1 MDASSHSRNQASYPY
16 SYQQPH
22 PPASGMN
29 YGYAGQRHH
38 NPIPQR
44 SYDHYPSR
52 YATAES
58 TTSDRSS
65 TVHPSRAQQI
75 SRAPGANHGS
85 SAYHGNFQQNSAQ
98 QHFQTNRSDFYGE
111 PYYADRI
118 TKYPERNRAEHPS
131 ERSSH
136 SSVQDFCEESSA
148 WQTQEAGSLKRRTS
162 SHSPRDVLQDARP
175 ESAPSSS
182 SLESPVRI
190 VSSTKLDGGPDGK
203 RAQGVATSPI
213 SRTNNAHSIP
223 QAAESEQCVAER
235 HDGSSRSHPLTTGA
249 TSADIE
255 LAVVRASADALTK
268 GAEPNASEAAGVP
281 AISASSPS
289 STAGAATGTETHS
302 VTVSAAES
310 SGHKTELKIESSATA
325 SPCAADG
332 GKDATDWKIKVIFP
346 SDDENTSELSEVP
359 PSELE
364 SSASEHSSSDDRSDS
379 DSADGVSDSSDDG
392 EDASPDFPSSRR
404 TSVSGEEIEDF
415 TAPLLDPNDMRSD
428 DAEYTEN
435 ESKAKR
441 YARGQPRR
449 NLRSTRASART
460 PASRNLRRKTSPE
473 AMSSSESDHS
483 DVPVARAHSSTLR
496 RSKNGSKKTNSGA
509 WRRAVLSSS
518 SDGEP
523 AAPEVCTNP
532 NRLVTGEKKS
542 SASLTSKQT
551 AVRHPKQPRGRPST
565 KSGGTTRSRSS
576 SPEHSRDR
584 SRSKRKGGRTAG
596 EGSGAADHG
605 TDTST
610 ARPAHRSSNGGQT
623 EEDGFFLGARFHRWE
638 RLGDR
643 DKSGRTMLRR
653 CVESHNVE
661 LLRKLLAK
669 RADPNV
675 QCHAGFTP
683 LHTAALSGTAEE
695 ALLLLRHG
703 ANVDIPGMNGDTPIF
718 DAVTEGND
726 EVVEL
731 LLLHGANVAVV
742 NENGQTP
749 LTAGDQRMATLITNW
764 LDQADAVAC
773 SNSDGYTP
781 LHVACMSGKVED
793 FRYCLKYGADINCR
807 GHNQQTPLHL
817 AALSGHHAFVV
828 DLLDCGAEVDAVNAG
843 SNTPLDLAVLSGQR
857 AIVEVLLEYGADPSR
872 VRFDTIVPPPRDV
885 VELLAL
891 PRSHWKPHKRALKT
905 YSPVDRA
912 AQRVSPACSTQ
923 GSSSELPD
931 VTTALVAKRRDSRH
945 AKHFWHSKNELFANG
960 GIMPE
965 EVSRRELRKIERYNQ
980 VHKESPVVLPPSLGK
995 RLAASPARG
1004 SSAASTNSAPRSSHK
1019 KKTTRAAPETASPDD
1034 VEAKV
1039 EDVVKPKNKVGRPPK
1054 DPNKRAEE
1062 QQLRSVRT
1070 LSGNGRMDFD
1080 SKPVKP
1086 DDAAAAI
1093 PVKKRSHKK
1102 KPVEE
1107 SQLDVVKAAGT
1118 LDTPYAGDTATPI
1131 RRSQKKRL
1139 PASSPPGERRENK
1152 VQKLD
1157 PDTPTATTGNKVGRP
1172 STKTGKTKSNRPVPC
1187 VTTTSKRY
1195 ASPQHD
1201 SDLDEDLAIMHS
1213 ASLRKRSLTKAEA
1226 ELDSPTKI
1234 KVSPRVSSYAGR
1246 KPAPLDLSG
1255 VAAGVHSNSV
1265 KRAVP
1270 ESPTDHVANA
1280 QGQLRGKSPPQ
1291 KKAKSAKPVATVS
1304 GTPTVESTSPDRD
1317 RSISPAPRK
1326 GRPRS
1331 AGLSILPSAGRPKTV
1346 TPDPDPV
1353 SYSPGSPGGV
1363 WGLPTADVPAPPS
1376 FTLPPAIANEP
1387 TPVVVT
1393 TEPGNPDNAIRRATE
1408 TEVERRLRVCVPLY
1422 SFALPT
1428 DTTNATPPPPPLAL
1442 NTNPN
1447 GSAERWMLDWQLGLY
1462 FGYRSSKAFLDAN
1475 PSVRARV
1482 ASEEEKRLMER
1493 CAPLAAQV
1501 LESQLHND
1509 PEVRRYLRTVD
1520 LPALGDAVRLGLRF
1534 TYYDCKFVRLSE
1546 VRGLLTRL
1554 EHGGLVDVVLQ

>member
-1 MDASSHSRNQASYPY
+1 MDASSHSRNRASYPY

-22 PPASGMN
+22 PPAAGMN
-29 YGYAGQRHH
+29 YGQHAGQRH
-38 NPIPQR
+38 NSIPQR
-44 SYDHYPSR
+44 SYDQYSSR
-52 YATAES
+52 YAPAES
-58 TTSDRSS
+58 TTLDRSS
-65 TVHPSRAQQI
+65 SIHPSRAQQI
-75 SRAPGANHGS
+75 SRAPVPNHAS
-85 SAYHGNFQQNSAQ
+85 SAYHGNSQQNPAQ
-98 QHFQTNRSDFYGE
+98 QRYSSNRADIDDEAYYSDS
-111 PYYADRI
+111 RSNHV
-118 TKYPERNRAEHPS
+118 ERNRSEHPS
-131 ERSSH
+131 EHSSH
-136 SSVQDFCEESSA
+136 SSPVQDFRGTGRDRASQGAGGVKHRTPHSA
-148 WQTQEAGSLKRRTS
+148 KDEVQG
-162 SHSPRDVLQDARP
+162 ARS

-182 SLESPVRI
+182 LLGSPVRI
-190 VSSTKLDGGPDGK
+190 VSSTKLDDGPDRK

-213 SRTNNAHSIP
+213 SRTSDAHRIP

-235 HDGSSRSHPLTTGA
+235 HDGPSRAHPLTTGA
-249 TSADIE
+249 TPADIKA
-255 LAVVRASADALTK
+255 AVVRASADALNK
-268 GAEPNASEAAGVP
+268 IARPDARESAGAPVVSAAG
-281 AISASSPS
+281 PS
-289 STAGAATGTETHS
+289 STAGPSAASGPIS
-302 VTVSAAES
+302 VTVSAAYDVE
-310 SGHKTELKIESSATA
+310 TKIKPPVNNTLL
-325 SPCAADG
+325 CAAND
-332 GKDATDWKIKVIFP
+332 GKDAAEQKIKAYFP

-379 DSADGVSDSSDDG
+379 DSADGLSDSSDDG

-435 ESKAKR
+435 ESKAR
-441 YARGQPRR
+441 RNARRQPRR
-449 NLRSTRASART
+449 NLRSTRSSARG
-460 PASRNLRRKTSPE
+460 PAARNLRKRSSPE

-483 DVPVARAHSSTLR
+483 DAPVARARSLTLR
-496 RSKNGSKKTNSGA
+496 RSIDGSKKTSSGA
-509 WRRAVLSSS
+509 RRRAVLSSS
-518 SDGEP
+518 SEGE
-523 AAPEVCTNP
+523 AAAASEVCTNP
-532 NRLVTGEKKS
+532 NRLTSSDKKS
-542 SASLTSKQT
+542 STSHTSKET
-551 AVRHPKQPRGRPST
+551 SIRYPKQPRARTGS
-565 KSGGTTRSRSS
+565 KSAGTARSRSS

-584 SRSKRKGGRTAG
+584 SSSKRKGGQAAG
-596 EGSGAADHG
+596 DGCGAGDHG

-610 ARPAHRSSNGGQT
+610 TKPAHRSSNGGQT
-623 EEDGFFLGARFHRWE
+623 AEDGFFLGARFHRWE

-695 ALLLLRHG
+695 ATLLLRHG
-703 ANVDIPGMNGDTPIF
+703 ASVDIPGMNGDTPLF

-749 LTAGDQRMATLITNW
+749 LTAGDQRMATLITDW
-764 LDQADAVAC
+764 LDKADAVT
-773 SNSDGYTP
+773 SLNSDGYTP

-793 FRYCLKYGADINCR
+793 FLHCVKYGADVNCR

-817 AALSGHHAFVV
+817 AALNGHHSFVV
-828 DLLDCGAEVDAVNAG
+828 DLLDCGAEVDAINAG
-843 SNTPLDLAVLSGQR
+843 SNTPLDFAVLSGQR

-872 VRFDTIVPPPRDV
+872 VRFDSILPPPRDV

-891 PRSHWKPHKRALKT
+891 PRSHWVPHKRALKKIA
-905 YSPVDRA
+905 PVDRA
-912 AQRVSPACSTQ
+912 AQRVPPACSTQ

-931 VTTALVAKRRDSRH
+931 APTAAVAKRRDSRH
-945 AKHFWHSKNELFANG
+945 SKHFWHSKNELFANG

-995 RLAASPARG
+995 GLAGSPARG
-1004 SSAASTNSAPRSSHK
+1004 SPGSSTNTAPRSSHK
-1019 KKTTRAAPETASPDD
+1019 KKTTRTAFETASPDN
-1034 VEAKV
+1034 VETKV
-1039 EDVVKPKNKVGRPPK
+1039 EDVVKPKGKVGRPPK
-1054 DPNKRAEE
+1054 DPSKRAEE

-1070 LSGNGRMDFD
+1070 LSGNVPMDID
-1080 SKPVKP
+1080 SKPVKT
-1086 DDAAAAI
+1086 DDAAAAA

-1102 KPVEE
+1102 KPVDE
-1107 SQLDVVKAAGT
+1107 SQQDGLKATGT
-1118 LDTPYAGDTATPI
+1118 LDTPHADDSATPT
-1131 RRSQKKRL
+1131 RRSHKKRV

-1157 PDTPTATTGNKVGRP
+1157 PDTLTATTGKKVGRP
-1172 STKTGKTKSNRPVPC
+1172 PSSKSGKDKKSTRPVTC
-1187 VTTTSKRY
+1187 VTSTSKRF

-1201 SDLDEDLAIMHS
+1201 SDFDEDLAIMHS

-1226 ELDSPTKI
+1226 ELDSPTKMKI
-1234 KVSPRVSSYAGR
+1234 SPGVSSQTGR
-1246 KPAPLDLSG
+1246 KPSPLDLSG
-1255 VAAGVHSNSV
+1255 TSI

-1270 ESPTDHVANA
+1270 ESPTDRVANA

-1291 KKAKSAKPVATVS
+1291 KKAKRAKPVATVS
-1304 GTPTVESTSPDRD
+1304 STPTVAPTTSPDHARSTSPA
-1317 RSISPAPRK
+1317 SRK

-1331 AGLSILPSAGRPKTV
+1331 AGLSISATAGRPKTV

-1376 FTLPPAIANEP
+1376 FTLPPAVVSDP

-1393 TEPGNPDNAIRRATE
+1393 PEPGNPDNAIRRATE

-1428 DTTNATPPPPPLAL
+1428 DTTNATPPPPPHALL

-1520 LPALGDAVRLGLRF
+1520 LPALGDAVRSGLRF
-1534 TYYDCKFVRLSE
+1534 TYYDCKFVRLAE